1 MRSTYIHLGGLE
13 TKNPF
18 YPSRICVQERLSR
31 KATYFLYSEVT
42 CVLYGR
48 EHTNS
53 FSSHSDVTSNIHWHS
68 HFTFLAE
75 ANVRGE
81 RLVQSCRL
89 AGNMYVFNT
98 HFLGYVGT
106 VVIHWHFGLGN
117 QDVAA
122 IVAQDLNS
130 ELILLRTGVWCNS
143 YNKISRKNKG
153 NRLLITLDLEGTIKI
168 GILKRIL
175 KKEERRMQTDF
186 K

>member
-1 MRSTYIHLGGLE
+1 
-13 TKNPF
+13 
-18 YPSRICVQERLSR
+18 
-31 KATYFLYSEVT
+31 
-42 CVLYGR
+42 
-48 EHTNS
+48 
-53 FSSHSDVTSNIHWHS
+53 
-68 HFTFLAE
+68 
-75 ANVRGE
+75 
-81 RLVQSCRL
+81 
-89 AGNMYVFNT
+89 
-98 HFLGYVGT
+98 
-106 VVIHWHFGLGN
+106 LGN